1 MDSSVCFAETFLM
14 ILVDSIR
21 LVRYA
26 LVGIITTI
34 VYLGVGAIL
43 QLVGLSIN
51 QLALLA
57 FTAAVTVNFLM
68 QRSWVFSDS
77 KSFRDSLPRYIIMI
91 SIGYVINS
99 LTLILLNP
107 LMPLLFAQFTALILV
122 VISNA
127 IFSFLWVFSR
137 R

>member
-1 MDSSVCFAETFLM
+1 M